1 MRRVTVLLLLTS
13 GAALAADAQ
22 GDLLR
27 WMDEIAQKQLDAR
40 SAAIAKIQTPEQ
52 ARQRQA
58 WVRAQVLKLIGG
70 IPDYS
75 GPLNAHVT
83 GEIHQPG
90 FVIEKILWESLPG
103 LYVTANLYRP
113 DKQGRFPAVLLPLG
127 HWEYG
132 KPAVQVIAGN
142 LALKGFV
149 VLTYDPIGQGE
160 RQQAYDRRIE
170 ASLLGGSTEQHFL
183 AGAKDIL
190 MGKSFARDRIF
201 DAKRALDYLVTRP
214 DVDGERIGATG
225 CSGGGTLTTYI
236 SALDPRIKVAAP
248 TCYITSFR
256 ELFSGAVGDSEQSI
270 PGFISSGLDQADY
283 VESFAPKP
291 WLIGSTEQDFFPL
304 AGSTRAYEEAKGWY
318 KLFGAED
325 RVKRVVG
332 PGGHGTPLVV
342 REGIYEWMIR
352 WLNNGEGSAKEQDVP
367 LLPEFKLWVTRT
379 GQVSDLP
386 GSREI
391 YDVIGERFQTAKTTG
406 SKEELSRSLREWMA
420 DPHGAPPFNDAEQI
434 IEPPGAHGKR
444 PAVVLV
450 EMRQS
455 PAVFERARKLTN
467 DGEVVDIL
475 LPRGLP
481 APIEDSRPF
490 SGAWIMNTRAWLI
503 GANLAGMRA
512 HDIVNA
518 VSALASRDDVDASKI
533 RAEAQGV
540 AGIWLLMA
548 AASDPRISSVTLRAT
563 PYSLR
568 AAVAGGLARDLHD
581 AVIPGFALKWDLS
594 DLVKMIAPRKV
605 TWFDPTDWMRQV
617 KQLPGDYRYTPAE
630 Q

>member
-1 MRRVTVLLLLTS
+1 MRVLTVLLLAS
-13 GAALAADAQ
+13 SVAFAAEPDK
-22 GDLLR
+22 DLLQ
-27 WMDEIAQKQLDAR
+27 WMNAIAQRQLDRRAT
-40 SAAIAKIQTPEQ
+40 AIAGIHTPDE

-58 WVRAQVLKLIGG
+58 AVRAKILELIGG
-70 IPDYS
+70 IPDYAGS
-75 GPLNAHVT
+75 LHAHIT
-83 GEIHQPG
+83 GEIQQPG
-90 FVIEKILWESLPG
+90 FVIEKILWQSLPG

-113 DKQGRFPAVLLPLG
+113 DKPGRFPAVLLPLG

-132 KPAVQVIAGN
+132 KPAVQLIAGN

-160 RQQAYDRRIE
+160 RLQAYDGRIE

-190 MGKSFARDRIF
+190 MGKSFAHDRIF

-214 DVDGERIGATG
+214 EVDPDRIGATG

-248 TCYITSFR
+248 ACYITSFR
-256 ELFSGAVGDSEQSI
+256 ELFAGSVGDSEQSI
-270 PGFISSGLDQADY
+270 PGFISSGLDLADY

-291 WLIGSTEQDFFPL
+291 WLIGSTKDDFFPI
-304 AGSTRAYEEAKGWY
+304 AGSTQAYEEAQRWY
-318 KLFGAED
+318 RIYGAED
-325 RVKRVVG
+325 HVSRVVG

-342 REGIYEWMIR
+342 REAIYAWMIR
-352 WLNNGEGSAKEQDVP
+352 WLNHGQGSAKEQEVP
-367 LLPEFKLWVTRT
+367 LLPEFKLWVTET

-391 YDVIGERFQTAKTTG
+391 YDVIGERFDRAKSHG
-406 SKEELSRSLREWMA
+406 SKEELERALHRWMVE
-420 DPHGAPPFNDAEQI
+420 PEGAPPFTAVEKKTFT
-434 IEPPGAHGKR
+434 PPSAGKH
-444 PAVVLV
+444 PAVLLV
-450 EMRQS
+450 DWRNN
-455 PAVFERARKLTN
+455 PALEEQARKLAEQGN
-467 DGEVVDIL
+467 VVEIL

-481 APIEDSRPF
+481 APPEIYRAY
-490 SGAWIMNTRAWLI
+490 SGGWLMNTRAWLI
-503 GANLAGMRA
+503 GANLPGLRA

-518 VSALASRDDVDASKI
+518 ITALAGRSDVDSSRI
-533 RAEAQGV
+533 RAEANGV
-540 AGIWLLMA
+540 SGIWLLMA
-548 AASDPRISSVTLRAT
+548 AATDQRIRSVTVRGT

-568 AAVAGGLARDLHD
+568 AAVEHGLARDLHD

-594 DLVKMIAPRKV
+594 DLLDLIRPRPV
-605 TWFDPTDWMRQV
+605 TWIDPTDWLLHVRH
-617 KQLPGDYRYTPAE
+617 LPGNYEYSPAE